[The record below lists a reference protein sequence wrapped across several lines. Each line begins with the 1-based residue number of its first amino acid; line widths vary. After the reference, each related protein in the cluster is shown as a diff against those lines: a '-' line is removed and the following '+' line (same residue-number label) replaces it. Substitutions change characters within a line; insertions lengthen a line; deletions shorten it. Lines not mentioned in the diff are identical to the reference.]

1 MDAQTVTAVA
11 SAVEFDCVSLC
22 EMTEVKSESTRQ
34 FWREL
39 RLLALRTSEYDVRC
53 SDYMYTDGSS
63 YRLITRKK
71 SVCVN
76 FDSELL
82 KLSTQGQDFTKS

>member
-22 EMTEVKSESTRQ
+22 EMTEVKGESTRR
-34 FWREL
+34 FWRQL
-39 RLLALRTSEYDVRC
+39 RSLALRTSEYDVRC
-53 SDYMYTDGSS
+53 SYYTDGSS

-71 SVCVN
+71 SVYVN

-82 KLSTQGQDFTKS
+82 K